1 MWQVWRL
8 YIIEVDSKI
17 NKIIVIRSLKD
28 SLEAIGKAQA
38 GISGIRFALK
48 SFEANDFQADRS
60 TDYALN
66 GYHAACLLDG
76 IEALSSFINI
86 AVKDS
91 ITDID
96 DLTKN

>member
-1 MWQVWRL
+1 MWQVWR
-8 YIIEVDSKI
+8 YIKEVSQEI
-17 NKIIVIRSLKD
+17 NNIFVLRSIKD
-28 SLEAIGKAQA
+28 ALESIGKAQS

-48 SFEANDFQADRS
+48 SFEANDFQADIS

-76 IEALSSFINI
+76 IEALSSFINKT
-86 AVKDS
+86 VNDS
-91 ITDID
+91 IPVID